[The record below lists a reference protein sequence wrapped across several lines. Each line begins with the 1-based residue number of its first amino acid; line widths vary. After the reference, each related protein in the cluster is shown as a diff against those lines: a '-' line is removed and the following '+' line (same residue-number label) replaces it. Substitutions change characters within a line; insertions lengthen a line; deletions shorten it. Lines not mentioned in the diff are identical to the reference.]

1 MWMNKSLK
9 YGILIVPYWPMKAWW
24 VTRKVIFI
32 DNFINK

>member
-24 VTRKVIFI
+24 VTRKVN
-32 DNFINK
+32 NFYINLC